1 MNPRPVAALF
11 RWRLRHLRAQAGEPL
26 RTVLRVAPWMLHVH
40 FGRPVNGEA
49 PPGVALPGA
58 PRGLA
63 AAARRLELPPP
74 GAQNRGGPLV
84 RRQFAVLHGARV
96 QVLVQPSPGLLPP
109 ERARLERSVVQQNRT
124 LARHRVALTFTL
136 IEADALLPPEVL
148 LHGAQ
153 LSGEPPGRQDFAS
166 VMRAAPFSSAPSSLG
181 RALLLLSL
189 RGSSSAEHLFAA
201 LESGLAARD
210 AARPGASAALVLPP
224 SSQEGAIARACV
236 FDPGSYGG
244 GAIALGRALAVAA
257 VRACGSG
264 RRDPVVRRVLLGDV
278 LDGGFPAG
286 LRAAAFA
293 GLRAEGARAEVGVLR
308 EAKVRGGWRVS
319 HGSGALLGSG
329 RHLLHARGR
338 ALALLRVLG
347 FEVQG
352 VPGAFSPADP
362 GRGGATLWVRIF
374 DGGAH
379 ALVCWRARGRRP
391 GTRLLSR
398 EVLVPRMARAA
409 LAGAQI
415 KVEAGSA
422 DLVPEA
428 AHLTRL
434 ATLAMGCHAGGRASL
449 ALLDRAHTVV
459 VAPRSVRRFASD
471 RFVSRPRAPALEPER
486 PGHGQFPARGP
497 HVVSCSV
504 SVDGDRARLRYRD
517 ESGWWFEEEVAL
529 GQLDAWLED
538 ARALVRS
545 GPTPGAFAVGSFGAP
560 DEAFVFSGSG
570 AVQRDVEIAV
580 DGALPWRLGWR
591 VISPDDGSD
600 EVRAQSVD
608 EAAEVLLSH
617 VPPGQQARLRIR
629 SVELQGDAARSP
641 LARLYA
647 RSVAQRRL
655 HARIVRRSGAAGV

>member
-11 RWRLRHLRAQAGEPL
+11 RWRLRHLRAQAGESL

-49 PPGVALPGA
+49 PPGVASLGA

-63 AAARRLELPPP
+63 AAARRLDLPPP
-74 GAQNRGGPLV
+74 GAQNRGSPLV

-96 QVLVQPSPGLLPP
+96 EVLVQASPGLLPP
-109 ERARLERSVVQQNRT
+109 ERARLERSVAQQNRT
-124 LARHRVALTFTL
+124 LARHRIPLAFTL
-136 IEADALLPPEVL
+136 IDAGALLPPEIL

-153 LSGEPPGRQDFAS
+153 LSGEPPAREDFAA
-166 VMRAAPFSSAPSSLG
+166 VMRAAPFSSAPSSLA
-181 RALLLLSL
+181 RALLLLGL
-189 RGSSSAEHLFAA
+189 RGASSAEHLFAA
-201 LESGLAARD
+201 LEEGLAARD
-210 AARPGASAALVLPP
+210 AARPGASAALMLPP
-224 SSQEGAIARACV
+224 GSHEGEIARACA
-236 FDPGSYGG
+236 FDPGSYRG
-244 GAIALGRALAVAA
+244 GAIALGRALAVTAA
-257 VRACGSG
+257 RACGS
-264 RRDPVVRRVLLGDV
+264 RRHDPIVRRVLLKDV
-278 LDGGFPAG
+278 LDGGFPEG
-286 LRAAAFA
+286 LRSAALAA
-293 GLRAEGARAEVGVLR
+293 LRSGSERGEVGVLR

-329 RHLLHARGR
+329 KHLLHARGR

-352 VPGAFSPADP
+352 VPGAFSPADQ

-415 KVEAGSA
+415 KVEAGST

-434 ATLAMGCHAGGRASL
+434 AALAMGCHARGRPAM
-449 ALLDRAHTVV
+449 ALLDREHTVV

-486 PGHGQFPARGP
+486 PGTGQFPARGP

-517 ESGWWFEEEVAL
+517 QSGWWFEEEVAL
-529 GQLDAWLED
+529 VQLDAWLED
-538 ARALVRS
+538 ARALVRN
-545 GPTPGAFAVGSFGAP
+545 GPTPGAFAVGSFGSP
-560 DEAFVFSGSG
+560 GDAFVSGAG

-580 DGALPWRLGWR
+580 EGALPWRLGWR
-591 VISPDDGSD
+591 VISPDDRSD

-655 HARIVRRSGAAGV
+655 HGRIVRRSGAAGV